1 MHSLIANT
9 RQQEMATNKNAQL
22 RYQILDRCFSN
33 FQKRYEIYDLL
44 DEVNEKLSD
53 IFGSKSK
60 IGIRQ
65 IRDDIKYMRDRM
77 SYNAPIIAYPYEGKK
92 CYYRYSDRTFS
103 INNNGLSVEDISNL
117 KSTIDILSR
126 FRGTATNIWLEEV
139 ISNLE
144 YRFGLKSNVEQLV
157 SFEQNEQ
164 LKGVEH
170 LASIIDAT
178 VNHQPLEITYLTFK
192 GKEIQM
198 IIHPYFVKQY
208 NSRWFM
214 YGLNDELNRISNL
227 ALDRIQY
234 YRNSEKPYKKNTK
247 YDFSTYFDDV
257 IGASIPNEN
266 VKKEVIGLRFSAN
279 RFPYV
284 VSKPI
289 HKSQKVIDEGM
300 GVVEIQVRPT
310 RELDQQLFS
319 FIPDVEVLYP
329 EWYRQQISKKI
340 EENFKKYLSVQKGC
354 TDNSDL
360 CTR

>member
-33 FQKRYEIYDLL
+33 FQKRYEIHDLL

-53 IFGSKSK
+53 IFGSESK

-77 SYNAPIIAYPYEGKK
+77 SYNAPIIAYPYDGKK
-92 CYYRYSDRTFS
+92 CYYRYSDRTYS

-117 KSTIDILSR
+117 KSTINILSR

-170 LASIIDAT
+170 LANIIDAT

-214 YGLNDELNRISNL
+214 YGLNEELNRISNL
-227 ALDRIQY
+227 ALDRIRY
-234 YRNSEKPYKKNTK
+234 YYNSEKPYKKNTK

-257 IGASIPNEN
+257 IGASIPNDN
-266 VKKEVIGLRFSAN
+266 VKKERIGLRFSAN

-289 HKSQKVIDEGM
+289 HKSQEVIDEDK

-319 FIPDVEVLYP
+319 YIPDVEVLYP

-340 EENFKKYLSVQKGC
+340 EENFKKYLSVQNGC